1 MSLKPRPLDT
11 QLIVIIAHALDEE
24 ISDININSSSDD
36 VMAWDSLGQLSIL
49 SAIDSELQGKLGD
62 DMMSSLASKM
72 SVRELFEAV
81 KEF

>member
-1 MSLKPRPLDT
+1 MKEEE
-11 QLIVIIAHALDEE
+11 LIAIIAHALDEE